1 MTRMKSGMP
10 ERVDFDG
17 EKRALRKKMLVVR
30 RALSPTDRRT
40 FSEIIGERLVSHEN
54 VDKAQFVFAYVGM
67 EDEVQTETLLSRLL
81 DMGKQVAIP
90 WITGKRAMEAVLVPS
105 MDALEAG
112 TYHILTVREE
122 IREVLPPQAIDCV
135 IVPGVA
141 FGRDGT
147 RLGMGGGYYDAFLPK
162 AAKAVKIAAAF
173 QCQIADHIPSLPH
186 DCGVDWIATEQGVF
200 KTSKK

>member
-30 RALSPTDRRT
+30 RALSSEERRA
-40 FSEIIGERLVSHEN
+40 FSETIVRRLISHED
-54 VDKAQFVFAYVGM
+54 VIKARSVFAYASM
-67 EDEVQTETLLSRLL
+67 EDEVQTETLLSQLL
-81 DMGKQVAIP
+81 ATGKQVAVP
-90 WITGKRAMEAVLVPS
+90 LITGKRMMEAVLMPS
-105 MDALEAG
+105 MDALEVGA
-112 TYHILTVREE
+112 YHILTVRENR
-122 IREVLPPQAIDCV
+122 RELLPPQTLDCV

-162 AAKAVKIAAAF
+162 AARAVKIAAAF
-173 QCQIADHIPSLPH
+173 QCQILDRVPSLPH
-186 DCGVDWIATEQGVF
+186 DCGMDWIVTEQGVF
-200 KTSKK
+200 RTSKK